1 MADERPRRRRRHRR
15 RGRAGGSSA
24 EVAEGGASPE
34 HTQSALPDWRWLTF
48 PVFVA
53 FAAGIVLMGLVAA
66 GKVLGPAVFF
76 AGVFGLAYG
85 AAHIITRTLIA
96 RRRR

>member
-1 MADERPRRRRRHRR
+1 MTDERPRKRQRRRR
-15 RGRAGGSSA
+15 RGRGGAGSEAAESSA
-24 EVAEGGASPE
+24 PADQVQPAKR
-34 HTQSALPDWRWLTF
+34 DWQWRTF

-66 GKVLGPAVFF
+66 GEFLGPVVFF

-85 AAHIITRTLIA
+85 AAHVITRTLIA

>member
-1 MADERPRRRRRHRR
+1 M
-15 RGRAGGSSA
+15 
-24 EVAEGGASPE
+24 AEGNAPVDK
-34 HTQSALPDWRWLTF
+34 ARRAPPDWQWRTF

-53 FAAGIVLMGLVAA
+53 FAAGIVLMGLMAA
-66 GKVLGPAVFF
+66 GEFLGPVVFF

-85 AAHIITRTLIA
+85 AAHVITRTLIA

>member
-1 MADERPRRRRRHRR
+1 MADERLRRRRRGRR
-15 RGRAGGSSA
+15 RGRGGAGSEAAESSA
-24 EVAEGGASPE
+24 PVDQAPP
-34 HTQSALPDWRWLTF
+34 ALRDWRWRTF

-66 GKVLGPAVFF
+66 GEFLGPVVFF

-85 AAHIITRTLIA
+85 AAHVITRTLIA
-96 RRRR
+96 RRRRR

>member
-1 MADERPRRRRRHRR
+1 MVEERPRRRRRRR
-15 RGRAGGSSA
+15 RGPGGGVSESA
-24 EVAEGGASPE
+24 EPTASIAQP
-34 HTQSALPDWRWLTF
+34 QSPLADWQWLTF

-66 GKVLGPAVFF
+66 GEFAGPVVFF

-85 AAHIITRTLIA
+85 AAHIIARTLIA

>member
-1 MADERPRRRRRHRR
+1 M
-15 RGRAGGSSA
+15 
-24 EVAEGGASPE
+24 AEGGASPE
-34 HTQSALPDWRWLTF
+34 PAQPAKRDWQWRTF

-66 GKVLGPAVFF
+66 GEFLGPVVFF

-85 AAHIITRTLIA
+85 AAHVITRTLIA
-96 RRRR
+96 RRRRR